1 MSYITAVYDAYDDM
15 IDDCYTEIMVFGVGR
30 SPSVVFKRV
39 DPIMY
44 EMGLAEWLDDLETEG
59 NWCSLCEEFTPSHSP
74 LTSTCYCDKEE
85 E

>member
-15 IDDCYTEIMVFGVGR
+15 IDGCYTEIMVFGVGR

-59 NWCSLCEEFTPSHSP
+59 NWCSLCEAFTFPN
-74 LTSTCYCDKEE
+74 TRTTCDCDEE
-85 E
+85 DE